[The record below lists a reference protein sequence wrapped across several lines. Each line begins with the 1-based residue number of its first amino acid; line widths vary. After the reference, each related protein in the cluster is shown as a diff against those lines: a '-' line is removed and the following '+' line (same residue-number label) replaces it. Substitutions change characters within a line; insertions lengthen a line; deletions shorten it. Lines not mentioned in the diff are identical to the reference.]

1 LRKNN
6 RKIQKAKTQKG
17 SYQVDRNQM
26 PTKNRKTKGLPL
38 TEVVDGGWI
47 EHKKGQNLNNV
58 ITIILWEE
66 DKTKDSDNN
75 EEMNRNMIRI

>member
-1 LRKNN
+1 
-6 RKIQKAKTQKG
+6 
-17 SYQVDRNQM
+17 M
-26 PTKNRKTKGLPL
+26 PTKNRKKKGLPL

-47 EHKKGQNLNNV
+47 EHRKGQNLNNV